1 MMCPITKWFISR
13 SLDSDKEMPALFRRH
28 LRKCAS
34 CREFQ
39 RSLRVIQ
46 DRAAQDARAVLH
58 ETPEGLTDRVK
69 AKVFQPHAVPLEKHS
84 FPLRRRFRIFIP
96 AASTALAAALL
107 AVVLIWQ
114 PFQSKAPEPAA
125 APDTAELSLF
135 NKLARPG
142 ESMKNV
148 SLSIESPYER
158 ELETLTQ
165 AVRSASRHVLDKL
178 DLRIGS

>member
-13 SLDSDKEMPALFRRH
+13 SLDSGKEMPALFRRH

-39 RSLRVIQ
+39 RALRVIQ
-46 DRAAQDARAVLH
+46 DRAAQDARGVLD
-58 ETPEGLTDRVK
+58 ETPEGLADRVK
-69 AKVFQPHAVPLEKHS
+69 AKVFQPHAVPLEKHP

-96 AASTALAAALL
+96 AASTALAAGLL
-107 AVVLIWQ
+107 AAVLILQ
-114 PFQSKAPEPAA
+114 PFQSKAPDPAPAA
-125 APDTAELSLF
+125 AELSLF

-142 ESMKNV
+142 ESMKNM
-148 SLSIESPYER
+148 SLNIESPYER

-165 AVRSASRHVLDKL
+165 AVRSGTRHVLDKL